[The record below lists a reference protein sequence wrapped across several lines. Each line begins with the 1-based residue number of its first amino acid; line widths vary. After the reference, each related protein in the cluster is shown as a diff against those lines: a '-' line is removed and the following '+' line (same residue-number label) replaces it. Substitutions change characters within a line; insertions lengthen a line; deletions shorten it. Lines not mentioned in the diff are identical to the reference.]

1 MTHSEPSPSV
11 FLTHSLIEGLN
22 AQVRRQCE
30 HPDLKQVATDLA
42 ALLNE
47 QLLPVS
53 RLQLPLSALFGFRH
67 PFYMGIVS
75 SWSVDQG
82 ADAMYIEH
90 SRVTIEMVK
99 RRLAQ
104 SPYGQLTADQPY
116 IRYQLSTDEPL
127 PYQLLRD
134 LKQRGFVDYVALV
147 IELPDGALQ
156 VLSLALHQDHP
167 SASEGGYHDVQ
178 ERLLSIRPALALF
191 LFGIYQRASVKQI
204 AHTYLGHY
212 TSQRVLEGDIY
223 RGKSTELETYIIFA
237 DIRGFTALSERL
249 GARRISLVVSH
260 AFDILVE
267 SFKELGGEVLKFIGD
282 AALLIFPPTGD
293 GATQVSASRLLE
305 RVVKTTELIEELSV
319 EGLLASDPQAEPVD
333 DLSDPRELSSTSHDK
348 AHTALSPLSSL
359 KLSMGFGVHYGCVS
373 YGNIG
378 ARERLDF
385 TVMGPAV
392 NLAARLESLTKS
404 LGVNALCSSAVRAR
418 LDQEAELLSAG
429 QLVPQGAHPLKGV
442 SQEVEVW
449 SIGSN

>member
-1 MTHSEPSPSV
+1 MTHGPTLLNQD
-11 FLTHSLIEGLN
+11 FLDGLT

-30 HPDLKQVATDLA
+30 NPDLKHVATELA
-42 ALLNE
+42 QLFNDH
-47 QLLPVS
+47 LLPVS
-53 RLQLPLSALFGFRH
+53 RLQLPLSAIFGFRH

-82 ADAMYIEH
+82 AEAMYMEH
-90 SRVTIEMVK
+90 SKVTPEMS
-99 RRLAQ
+99 RLRISQ
-104 SPYGQLTADQPY
+104 SPYGLLTADNPY
-116 IRYQLSTDEPL
+116 VRYKLTGDEEL
-127 PYQLLRD
+127 PFQLLYD
-134 LKQRGFVDYVALV
+134 LKQRGFIDYIALV

-167 SASEGGYHDVQ
+167 LASEGGYTHIK
-178 ERLLSIRPALALF
+178 ERLFSVRSALSLF

-204 AHTYLGHY
+204 AHTYLGRY

-223 RGKSTELETYIIFA
+223 RGKSTELETFVVFA

-249 GARRISLVVSH
+249 GARGISLVVSH

-282 AALLIFPPTGD
+282 AALLIFPPRGE
-293 GATQVSASRLLE
+293 GHAQPSASALLQQ
-305 RVVKTTELIEELSV
+305 VIKTTKLIEEMSI
-319 EGLLASDPQAEPVD
+319 EALLKDEPQP
-333 DLSDPRELSSTSHDK
+333 PPGELSEREASH
-348 AHTALSPLSSL
+348 AAQLPLHAL
-359 KLSMGFGVHYGCVS
+359 KLSMGFGVHYGRVS

-378 ARERLDF
+378 AKERLDF

-404 LGVNALCSSAVRAR
+404 LEVSALCSSAVRAR
-418 LDQEAELLSAG
+418 LAQEHERLPSELLVS
-429 QLVPQGAHPLKGV
+429 QGAHLLKGV

-449 SIGSN
+449 SIKPTLEPSEL